1 MLEWLYKYGNM
12 FSKNKSERMP
22 IQKLYDHTIDF
33 IEGIMLSKPA
43 KIYLLSLV
51 ERNSLNM

>member
-1 MLEWLYKYGNM
+1 
-12 FSKNKSERMP
+12 MP